1 MAARV
6 FSEEEGAMGIDTGVV
21 EGREAYARRAWGTAY
36 DRLRACDIGGL
47 SPADLG
53 LLAVAAYMVGD
64 RDTATAALEGSF
76 HQHADAGNALAAA
89 RDAHWLG
96 YVFSANGNPAV
107 GAGWVARGARLL
119 ADQPDDC
126 VERGYLR
133 IHEMIPL
140 VYAGRF
146 AEALEVATQLL
157 EIGQR
162 WGEPDLVTFGMA
174 SSGRLLLYAGR
185 VPEGLTLLDEA
196 MLGVTSGEVSPILT
210 GEILCLMIEAC
221 QEVADY
227 GRITE
232 WTGVLS
238 RWCDAQPD
246 LVPFTGQCAVHRAQ
260 VLRASGDF
268 PLALTEL
275 ARARERY
282 AANGSPPA
290 TGLALYEQGE
300 IQRIQG
306 EYAAAETAFAQARTH
321 GHEAQPGLS
330 LLWLARGRTA
340 AAAASMRR
348 LLSEAHDPVTRAQ
361 LLPAAVE
368 VLLAHG
374 DRDGARAAA
383 EELKE
388 TADSFACD
396 GLSARAAYAV
406 GLVALDADDPAGA
419 LAPLRRA
426 WKIWIDRGGRFEAA
440 RARVRIGLAYRAL
453 GDEDSAQSELTV
465 AQRAFV
471 ELGARP
477 SQHEVERLLAR
488 DLPDGLTA
496 REVEVLRL
504 VAQGQSNPQIASALF
519 LSQKTVQRHLSNI
532 FTKIGVTSRTAA
544 GVYASEHEL
553 A

>member
-1 MAARV
+1 M
-6 FSEEEGAMGIDTGVV
+6 SIDTGVV

-36 DRLRACDIGGL
+36 DRLSAFDTGHL

-64 RDTATAALEGSF
+64 RDTTTAALEGSF
-76 HQHADAGNALAAA
+76 HQHVEAGEALAAA

-96 YVFSANGNPAV
+96 YVFSANGSPAV
-107 GAGWVARGARLL
+107 GAGWVSRGARLL
-119 ADQPDDC
+119 ADQPEDC

-162 WGEPDLVTFGMA
+162 WGEPDLVAFGMA

-196 MLGVTSGEVSPILT
+196 MLGVTGGEVSPILT

-260 VLRASGDF
+260 VLRAHGDF

-306 EYAAAETAFAQARTH
+306 EYAAAEAAFAQARTH

-348 LLSEAHDPVTRAQ
+348 LMNEAHDPVTRAQ
-361 LLPAAVE
+361 LLPAAIE
-368 VLLAHG
+368 VLLADG
-374 DRDGARAAA
+374 DSDAARVAA
-383 EELKE
+383 EELRE

-406 GLVALDADDPAGA
+406 GIVALDAGDAAGA
-419 LAPLRRA
+419 LGPLRRA

-477 SQHEVERLLAR
+477 SQHEVERLLAH

-504 VAQGQSNPQIASALF
+504 VAQGRSNPQIASVLF

-544 GVYASEHEL
+544 GVYASEHDL

>member
-1 MAARV
+1 
-6 FSEEEGAMGIDTGVV
+6 MGIDTGVV

-36 DRLRACDIGGL
+36 ERLRAFDTSHL

-64 RDTATAALEGSF
+64 RDTTTAALEGSF
-76 HQHADAGNALAAA
+76 HQHLDAGDSLAAA

-96 YVFSANGNPAV
+96 YVFSANGNPSV
-107 GAGWVARGARLL
+107 GGGWVARGARLL

-126 VERGYLR
+126 VERGFLR
-133 IHEMIPL
+133 IHDMIPL

-162 WGEPDLVTFGMA
+162 WGDSDLVTFGLA
-174 SSGRLLLYAGR
+174 SRGRLLLYAGR

-196 MLGVTSGEVSPILT
+196 MLGLTGGEVSPILT

-300 IQRIQG
+300 IQRVQG
-306 EYAAAETAFAQARTH
+306 EYAAAEAAFALARTH

-330 LLWLARGRTA
+330 LLWLDRGRTA
-340 AAAASMRR
+340 AAAASVRR
-348 LLSEAHDPVTRAQ
+348 LLNEAYDPVTRAQ
-361 LLPAAVE
+361 LLPSAVE
-368 VLLAHG
+368 VLLADG
-374 DRDGARAAA
+374 DKEAARAAA
-383 EELKE
+383 EELQQ
-388 TADSFACD
+388 TADNFACD

-406 GLVALDADDPAGA
+406 GLVALDAGDAAGA

-426 WKIWIDRGGRFEAA
+426 WKVWIDRGGRFEAA

-465 AQRAFV
+465 AQRTFV

-504 VAQGQSNPQIASALF
+504 VARGQSNPQIASSLF

-544 GVYASEHEL
+544 GVYASEHDL